1 MTQSAPIMHPV
12 VISQIRDNDL
22 AWKPISYLS
31 RVNEECKA
39 LDGPAAEQLHRVRLS
54 VVGFKFP

>member
-12 VISQIRDNDL
+12 VISNIKDNDL
-22 AWKPISYLS
+22 AWKPVSYLS

-39 LDGPAAEQLHRVRLS
+39 IEAEQLHRVRLS

>member
-1 MTQSAPIMHPV
+1 MHPV
-12 VISQIRDNDL
+12 VISNIKDNDL
-22 AWKPISYLS
+22 AWKPVSYLS

-39 LDGPAAEQLHRVRLS
+39 IEAEQLHRVRLS

>member
-1 MTQSAPIMHPV
+1 MHPV